1 MKNQCLVGTVQNY
14 MIIKKTTGV
23 LMFSFNLYDNNI
35 DNDLIKRIL
44 EKYKESNNKLNR
56 KINI

>member
-35 DNDLIKRIL
+35 DNDLIKRIV